1 MKRVLLFAFAAFV
14 MGAAPALAAQTDI
27 EICKSGMGRDAIS
40 ACDAV
45 IENGQGIDVRWAYLR
60 RGDLNFA
67 RNAFNNAADDY
78 DAALL
83 IQPDDVATLINACR
97 ARAIGNARL
106 DAALADC
113 NRAIQRDGFNAGAR
127 NVRGLVYYRQG
138 RYADALKDYEMSL
151 HARPNHA
158 GTLFMR
164 GMTKIK
170 LGKTADGE
178 SDIDDAKRL
187 DMRIE
192 MQLAAYGIRR

>member
-1 MKRVLLFAFAAFV
+1 MARVLVFAFVAFAF
-14 MGAAPALAAQTDI
+14 GAAPALAATDI
-27 EICKSGMGRDAIS
+27 ETCKSGTVREAIS

-45 IENGQGIDVRWAYLR
+45 IRDGQGIDIRWAYLR

-67 RNAFNNAADDY
+67 RNAFDNAADDY

-83 IQPDDVATLINACR
+83 LQPDDVATLINACR
-97 ARAIGNARL
+97 ARAIANVRL

-113 NRAIQRDGFNAGAR
+113 QRAIQRDGFNASAH
-127 NVRGLVYYRQG
+127 NVRGLVYYRMG
-138 RYADALKDYEMSL
+138 RYGDALKDYEMSL

-170 LGKTADGE
+170 LGKTEDGE
-178 SDIDDAKRL
+178 ADIDDAKRL

>member
-1 MKRVLLFAFAAFV
+1 MKRVAVFAFVALV
-14 MGAAPALAAQTDI
+14 LGATPALAATDI
-27 EICKSGMGRDAIS
+27 ETCKTGTGRDAIG

-45 IENGQGIDVRWAYLR
+45 IGDGADIRWAYIR

-67 RNAFNNAADDY
+67 RNSFNNAADDY

-83 IQPDDVATLINACR
+83 LQPDDVPTLINACR

-113 NRAIQRDGFNAGAR
+113 NRAIQRDGFNASAH

-138 RYADALKDYEMSL
+138 KFDLALKDYEMSL

-164 GMTKIK
+164 GMTKLK
-170 LGKTADGE
+170 LGQTADGE
-178 SDIDDAKRL
+178 TDIDAAKRI